1 MADIQKLTENL
12 KKAGYLV
19 SYYETGEQAAQALCS
34 QIHGKTVGMGGSK
47 TLEALGLYE
56 KLGADNQVFW
66 HWKQP
71 VAEARANS
79 AAAQI
84 YLTSANGVAE
94 TGEIIN
100 IDGDGNR
107 LAATLFGKEKVYILV
122 GVNKIAPDFHSALHR
137 ARNVAAPL
145 NARRLNRKTPCAMG
159 EELKCYD
166 CSSPERIC
174 KGMTVLWKK
183 MGGVGEC
190 EVVLINEEL
199 GY

>member
-122 GVNKIAPDFHSALHR
+122 GVNKIAPDFHNALHR

>member
-1 MADIQKLTENL
+1 MADMQKLAEVLRSEGFT
-12 KKAGYLV
+12 V
-19 SYYETGEQAAQALCS
+19 SCYETADEASAALCQ
-34 QIHGKTVGMGGSK
+34 QIRGKTVGMGGSK

-56 KLGADNQVFW
+56 KLGEHNQVFW

-79 AAAQI
+79 AAAQV

-107 LAATLFGKEKVYILV
+107 LAATVFGKEKVYFLI
-122 GVNKIAPDFHSALHR
+122 GVNKIAPNFHAALDR

-145 NARRLNRKTPCAMG
+145 NARRLNKKTPCAQG
-159 EELKCYD
+159 SELRCYD
-166 CSSPERIC
+166 CSSPDRIC
-174 KGMTVLWKK
+174 KGMTVLYRP
-183 MGGVGEC
+183 MGGVGET

>member
-56 KLGADNQVFW
+56 KLGTDNQMFW